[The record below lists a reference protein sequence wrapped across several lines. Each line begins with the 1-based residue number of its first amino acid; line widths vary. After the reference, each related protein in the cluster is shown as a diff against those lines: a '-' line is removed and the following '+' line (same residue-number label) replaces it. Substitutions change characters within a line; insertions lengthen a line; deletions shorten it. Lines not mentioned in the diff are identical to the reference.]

1 MPIELRILRNGD
13 ESALANVAPDV
24 FDDPIDVRATAEFL
38 SDQRHHL
45 AVAID
50 NGLVVGFA
58 SAVIYVHPDKPRP
71 ELWINEVGVAPTHH
85 RLGIGRK
92 LLEVLLDVGRSADCA
107 EAWVLTDR
115 SNHAA
120 MHLYAS
126 IGGQEAPENQIM
138 FTFFLEAQHHNGVDE
153 SFDSSRAGSQAIGA
167 DGEPPCHD
175 STRRRGS
182 IARR

>member
-1 MPIELRILRNGD
+1 MASMAIEMRLLKNGD

-24 FDDPIDVRATAEFL
+24 FDDPIDVRATAAFL
-38 SDQRHHL
+38 SDPRHHL

-58 SAVIYVHPDKPRP
+58 SAVLYVHPDKPRP

-85 RLGIGRK
+85 RRGIGRK
-92 LLEVLLDVGRSADCA
+92 LLEVLLQTGRSCDCA
-107 EAWVLTDR
+107 EAWVLTHR

-126 IGGQEAPENQIM
+126 VGGHEDPDNPVM
-138 FTFFLEAQHHNGVDE
+138 FTFFLEAEHQSAADE
-153 SFDSSRAGSQAIGA
+153 SCDSPPAG
-167 DGEPPCHD
+167 
-175 STRRRGS
+175 
-182 IARR
+182 